1 MSVVL
6 DFKDRSILNIYLFI
20 FCLTITVILEAWL
33 TGQVSTLPIFLVGC
47 TIGFSLFWVIEF
59 AAQRV
64 ALTGRTNQTKN
75 LSRMIFLG
83 RYTVL
88 GGLLYFLFNFLFTS
102 VGIML
107 GLLTC
112 FTICISF
119 FVGNWFNDKSSNAK
133 SVANIKMFDVASYG
147 LNIVLAFCIGYF
159 GGRWIGRNLDNVES
173 GENYGLVLG
182 IVVAIIESFRMG
194 KKRRLVEQQVQEN
207 KEDNTLL
214 RMENEPP
221 VS

>member
-1 MSVVL
+1 
-6 DFKDRSILNIYLFI
+6 
-20 FCLTITVILEAWL
+20 
-33 TGQVSTLPIFLVGC
+33 
-47 TIGFSLFWVIEF
+47 
-59 AAQRV
+59 
-64 ALTGRTNQTKN
+64 
-75 LSRMIFLG
+75 
-83 RYTVL
+83 
-88 GGLLYFLFNFLFTS
+88 
-102 VGIML
+102 
-107 GLLTC
+107 
-112 FTICISF
+112 
-119 FVGNWFNDKSSNAK
+119 
-133 SVANIKMFDVASYG
+133 MFDVASYG

>member
-1 MSVVL
+1 MRTVL
-6 DFKDRSILNIYLFI
+6 DFNDRSILNIYLFI
-20 FCLTITVILEAWL
+20 LFLTITVILEAWM
-33 TGQVSTLPIFLVGC
+33 TGQASTLPIFLVGC

-64 ALTGRTNQTKN
+64 VLTEKNNQTKN
-75 LSRMIFLG
+75 LPRMIFLG

-102 VGIML
+102 VGIVL

-119 FVGNWFNDKSSNAK
+119 FVGNWFNSKLSNAK
-133 SVANIKMFDVASYG
+133 SVANVKIFDVASYG

-159 GGRWIGRNLDNVES
+159 VGRWIGRNLDEVES

-194 KKRRLVEQQVQEN
+194 KKRRLAEQQVQEN
-207 KEDNTLL
+207 KEDNILL
-214 RMENEPP
+214 RMENDPP
-221 VS
+221 IS